1 MLRFSALQICAL
13 TAAFGG
19 SPPSFADVVWSTD
32 TAHSGVTMSVSNLLV
47 AKISGTI
54 PFRSATVVT
63 TEGETVPLLV
73 DTMLDAA
80 ALTTHDAQRDA
91 QLRSDRFFDVAR
103 FPTITFASERVVGTG
118 PRTFDIEGELTMRG
132 VTHPITFNARLAA
145 LTRDPNGARRVR
157 YEASARFRRSDYGM
171 LYGRGIVGNDV
182 KLDVVL
188 EAVN

>member
-1 MLRFSALQICAL
+1 MLLFSALQICAL
-13 TAAFGG
+13 AAAFGG
-19 SPPSFADVVWSTD
+19 SPPAIGDVAWSAD
-32 TAHSGVTMSVSNLLV
+32 TARSGVTMSVSNLLV
-47 AKISGTI
+47 AKISGAI
-54 PFRSATVVT
+54 PFKSATIVT
-63 TEGETVPLLV
+63 TEGENVPLLV
-73 DTMLDAA
+73 DTTLDAS
-80 ALTTHDAQRDA
+80 ALSTRDPQRDA

-103 FPTITFASERVVGTG
+103 FPTIAFASERIVETG

-132 VTHPITFNARLAA
+132 VTHPITFSARLAA

-171 LYGRGIVGNDV
+171 VYARGIVGNDV